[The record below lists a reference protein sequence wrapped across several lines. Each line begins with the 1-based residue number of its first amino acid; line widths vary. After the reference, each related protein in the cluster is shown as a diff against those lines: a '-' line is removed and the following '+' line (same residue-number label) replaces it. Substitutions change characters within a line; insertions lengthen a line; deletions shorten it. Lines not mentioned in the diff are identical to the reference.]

1 MRVEMR
7 LRIVDDDGAVVADD
21 AVLGLEKRWRRVEEL
36 GLTLS
41 EAKRL
46 LAGAQ
51 ERLVAAQAAACAA
64 AARPCAHCGAHRRM
78 KGRTWVRFRT
88 LFGTLRVASPRLF
101 TCPCRGRPS
110 KTFSPLGALFS
121 SHVAPELQFIEAKWG
136 ATLSFAGAAGLL
148 RDVLPVA
155 KTTNASTLRND
166 LRRVAKRRDAALG
179 EERVSYVEGCPAQ
192 WADLPRPEGPIVV
205 GLDGGFV
212 RNRDERGAQFEVI
225 AGKSAATDRPDRFF
239 GFVATGGRK
248 PRSRLHDVL
257 RGQRLQANQ
266 PITVMTDGADNLR
279 KIAAEMSPQAEHILD
294 WFHIAMRFTVL
305 GQFAKGLAHHDQE
318 AAAAIETDLESAKW
332 RLWNGDPETAVSR
345 LGDVADRIEF
355 CDAAYPARGKFARLV
370 AECATYLARN
380 ADAIPHYGERYRYDE
395 PISTAFVESAVNVMV
410 DKRMSKRQQM
420 HWTRDGAHDVLVV
433 RADVLNGTLRD
444 HFELWYPGMA
454 EPSANTCEALAA

>member
-1 MRVEMR
+1 MR
-7 LRIVDDDGAVVADD
+7 
-21 AVLGLEKRWRRVEEL
+21 
-36 GLTLS
+36 
-41 EAKRL
+41 
-46 LAGAQ
+46 
-51 ERLVAAQAAACAA
+51 
-64 AARPCAHCGAHRRM
+64 
-78 KGRTWVRFRT
+78 
-88 LFGTLRVASPRLF
+88 
-101 TCPCRGRPS
+101 
-110 KTFSPLGALFS
+110 
-121 SHVAPELQFIEAKWG
+121 
-136 ATLSFAGAAGLL
+136 
-148 RDVLPVA
+148 
-155 KTTNASTLRND
+155 
-166 LRRVAKRRDAALG
+166 
-179 EERVSYVEGCPAQ
+179 
-192 WADLPRPEGPIVV
+192 
-205 GLDGGFV
+205 LDGGFV
-212 RNRDERGAQFEVI
+212 RNRDERGAQFEMI

-248 PRSRLHDVL
+248 PHSRLHDVL

-294 WFHIAMRFTVL
+294 WFHIAMRFMVL

-318 AAAAIETDLESAKW
+318 AAAAIEKDLESAKW

-380 ADAIPHYGERYRYDE
+380 ADAIPHYGERYRHDE

-420 HWTRDGAHDVLVV
+420 RWTRDSAHDVLVV

-444 HFELWYPGMA
+444 HVELWYPGMA
-454 EPSANTCEALAA
+454 ELSAGTCDALAA